1 MDSYQTHTIWYPH
14 NDTSQTTVSFSP
26 ISILIE
32 MTMAHE
38 LVQPDKLKR
47 DDSQLG
53 STCQVLIAAN
63 ILYI

>member
-1 MDSYQTHTIWYPH
+1 
-14 NDTSQTTVSFSP
+14 
-26 ISILIE
+26 
-32 MTMAHE
+32 MAHE